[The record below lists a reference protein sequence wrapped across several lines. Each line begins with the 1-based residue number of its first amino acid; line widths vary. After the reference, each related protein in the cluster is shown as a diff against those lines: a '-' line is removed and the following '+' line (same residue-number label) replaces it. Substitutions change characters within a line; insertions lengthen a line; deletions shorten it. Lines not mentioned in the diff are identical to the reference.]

1 MLLACQRGAN
11 RSGGLAVGV
20 TMAASRKGVNL
31 AVDNIRRR
39 RKIVNIHAVS
49 TYHPLSCA
57 SVLLWH
63 EDLVSSC
70 SQSKLRDWA
79 LPQDR
84 TQIDGAV

>member
-1 MLLACQRGAN
+1 VLLACQRGAN

-20 TMAASRKGVNL
+20 TMAASRKGVIS

-39 RKIVNIHAVS
+39 RKIVNIHAEYK
-49 TYHPLSCA
+49 YHPLSCA
-57 SVLLWH
+57 SVLLRH
-63 EDLVSSC
+63 EDLVSRC
-70 SQSKLRDWA
+70 STSELSVWA